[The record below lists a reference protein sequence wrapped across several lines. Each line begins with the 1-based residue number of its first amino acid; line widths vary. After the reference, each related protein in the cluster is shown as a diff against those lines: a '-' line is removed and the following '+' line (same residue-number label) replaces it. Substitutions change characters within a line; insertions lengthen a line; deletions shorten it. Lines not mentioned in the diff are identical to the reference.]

1 MQIFVRNINGKTIC
15 LEVEASDTIQC
26 VKTKIFDKEGISP
39 SIQFF
44 LFRGSYLE
52 DGRTLS
58 DYNIQRE
65 SLIYLRLRY
74 KSTTDIFVKFFGGK
88 TIMIS
93 PQYHSSI
100 KDVKAMIQDEED
112 VPVDQQ
118 RLIFAGKQLEDEHK
132 LSDYVTK
139 DEATLQLVQRTRK
152 DAHVGIKVPSGHT
165 IFMKVDTLWTV
176 KDLKSHIYKRE
187 CVDTN
192 HQLLL

>member
-26 VKTKIFDKEGISP
+26 VKAKIFDKEGIRP
-39 SIQFF
+39 SIQF

-93 PQYHSSI
+93 PQYNSSI
-100 KDVKAMIQDEED
+100 KDVKAMIQDKED
-112 VPVDQQ
+112 IPVDQQ
-118 RLIFAGKQLEDEHK
+118 RLIFAGKQLKDEHK

-139 DEATLQLVQRTRK
+139 DEATLQLVQRTQK

-165 IFMKVDTLWTV
+165 IFMRVDTL
-176 KDLKSHIYKRE
+176 
-187 CVDTN
+187 
-192 HQLLL
+192 